1 MRPAHIDNQIRIARI
16 AAYTLHY
23 IGKLDACIY
32 NLAKS
37 AGISE
42 GRLSAMVKFIQT
54 KGEPN
59 HKVRNFE

>member
-1 MRPAHIDNQIRIARI
+1 MRPVHIDNQIRIAII

-23 IGKLDACIY
+23 IGKLDAGIY

-42 GRLSAMVKFIQT
+42 GRLGAMIKYIQT
-54 KGEPN
+54 KGEQTRQ
-59 HKVRNFE
+59 VYR